1 MRHTGCWALLC
12 MMFAFAAPLG
22 AEVNDNG
29 AAISAALTNGKSSA
43 ALALISQAFS
53 ALKSDQATEAKTL
66 IKSILAVAPIDLSGK
81 LVVTAIEANPSL
93 GEAILSA
100 ISDTS
105 ETEKLAILN
114 RVSFMASRQPGS
126 FNDVSESLPKML
138 DSADANVS
146 VSDRLTSPDYNPSN
160 LLSETG
166 VMMSPNRPDLR
177 KDRREL
183 RNDEQNLEIAELKL
197 EIDRLEH
204 KPPSVIEE
212 DKDKIAAIEKEIKA
226 VKKDIRQDEH
236 GH

>member
-12 MMFAFAAPLG
+12 VIFAFAAPLG

-29 AAISAALTNGKSSA
+29 AAISAALTNGKSSE

-53 ALKSDQATEAKTL
+53 ALKTDEATEAETL

-81 LVVTAIEANPSL
+81 VVVAAIEANPSF

-114 RVSFMASRQPGS
+114 RVSFMASRQPES
-126 FNDVSESLPKML
+126 FNNVSGSLPKML

-166 VMMSPNRPDLR
+166 VMLSPNRPDVR
-177 KDRREL
+177 QDRREL
-183 RNDEQNLEIAELKL
+183 LNDRQNLEIARLKL

-204 KPPSVIEE
+204 KPPAVIEE
-212 DKDKIAAIEKEIKA
+212 DRAKIAAIE
-226 VKKDIRQDEH
+226 
-236 GH
+236 

>member
-105 ETEKLAILN
+105 ETETLAILN

-126 FNDVSESLPKML
+126 FNDISESLPKML

-177 KDRREL
+177 KNRREL

-212 DKDKIAAIEKEIKA
+212 DKDKIAAIEKEIRA